1 MARALAAIA
10 IPLGPAPST
19 ANVGMIARIA
29 WPAAGIP
36 KHGLEHAVAW
46 EEE

>member
-1 MARALAAIA
+1 
-10 IPLGPAPST
+10 
-19 ANVGMIARIA
+19 MIARIT

-36 KHGLEHAVAW
+36 KHRLEHTVAW